1 MMIGS
6 GSKHNKL
13 PSSDLIFVQRYDDDN
28 ASASC
33 HFVERNTQKI
43 YAPSELPAGSPVW
56 LEYYDNEHNCNYYQ
70 HSVSKEKV
78 WTLDEIDA
86 AEDEARHSIG
96 VDMGMREKKSASS
109 SPSRRNSLQQLL
121 PISSKSSSSTSIT
134 NNKKK
139 KKRSNEIKNN
149 ENQHQHNRTVS
160 SDSDTDS
167 NSSDSDSSES
177 ESDDDDDA
185 TTVTKNKRTTP
196 LALKT
201 SPPRGRRG
209 NKAKARVSQHNSF
222 DPAVQDVSTPSK
234 NKLRKEKGSER
245 RTVEVVDL
253 VKSKSTSKS
262 KSKSKSKS
270 QIKIKTKKSSK
281 RTRHRNNKKRNPDK
295 KFDHDGS
302 VTFAMYT
309 FMVFFHGAICESPA
323 AALECLIRSM
333 IHFLKA
339 IAFTVLVLTKR
350 TDNAWNQAIFQFREA
365 FICMCT
371 FPSLLLLFP
380 GGLVYRNF
388 DALEPWN
395 VTTIWTLCGRV
406 DPRRFSAF
414 TFGQGSDAKNVLS
427 NKFPRDAMDD
437 LPMPSAIESS
447 KYRRVSIGD
456 GVPMDL
462 RRRKGRNRKKKKRR
476 TKKVV
481 SESDNSSDSEYSS
494 DSSSDSDS
502 DSSSDEDRRRD
513 RRRGDGREVVLELPD
528 MGRVREIRRG
538 ERV

>member
-1 MMIGS
+1 
-6 GSKHNKL
+6 
-13 PSSDLIFVQRYDDDN
+13 
-28 ASASC
+28 
-33 HFVERNTQKI
+33 
-43 YAPSELPAGSPVW
+43 
-56 LEYYDNEHNCNYYQ
+56 
-70 HSVSKEKV
+70 
-78 WTLDEIDA
+78 
-86 AEDEARHSIG
+86 
-96 VDMGMREKKSASS
+96 
-109 SPSRRNSLQQLL
+109 
-121 PISSKSSSSTSIT
+121 
-134 NNKKK
+134 
-139 KKRSNEIKNN
+139 
-149 ENQHQHNRTVS
+149 
-160 SDSDTDS
+160 
-167 NSSDSDSSES
+167 
-177 ESDDDDDA
+177 
-185 TTVTKNKRTTP
+185 
-196 LALKT
+196 
-201 SPPRGRRG
+201 
-209 NKAKARVSQHNSF
+209 
-222 DPAVQDVSTPSK
+222 
-234 NKLRKEKGSER
+234 
-245 RTVEVVDL
+245 
-253 VKSKSTSKS
+253 
-262 KSKSKSKS
+262 
-270 QIKIKTKKSSK
+270 
-281 RTRHRNNKKRNPDK
+281 
-295 KFDHDGS
+295 
-302 VTFAMYT
+302 MYT

-462 RRRKGRNRKKKKRR
+462 RRRKGRNRKNKKRR

-528 MGRVREIRRG
+528 MGRVREERRG